1 MYQPTVALIL
11 SFFPSLGIPF
21 TSMNTTAKV
30 ITQLHYSRNS
40 RIVVLEDSQEVAGSD
55 LDDIEKQVPKDG
67 YWSRHS
73 RTQESKKFENK
84 KMNHKS

>member
-30 ITQLHYSRNS
+30 ITQLHYSR
-40 RIVVLEDSQEVAGSD
+40 IVVLEDSQEVAGSD

-73 RTQESKKFENK
+73 QTQESEKIENK
-84 KMNHKS
+84 KNIS

>member
-1 MYQPTVALIL
+1 
-11 SFFPSLGIPF
+11 
-21 TSMNTTAKV
+21 MNTTAKV
-30 ITQLHYSRNS
+30 ITQLHYS

-73 RTQESKKFENK
+73 QTQESEKFENK
-84 KMNHKS
+84 KKYIINHDIHIHKCDTGSCSL

>member
-1 MYQPTVALIL
+1 
-11 SFFPSLGIPF
+11 
-21 TSMNTTAKV
+21 MNTTAKV
-30 ITQLHYSRNS
+30 ITQLHYS

-73 RTQESKKFENK
+73 QTQESEKIENK
-84 KMNHKS
+84 KNIS